1 MIRSWLGGCHQFLPP
16 AEWEAEKA
24 QSDGYGDDGGVVVLA
39 LCLVGHTVAQDWCS
53 YCQMEPNL
61 LQVTIH
67 HSMIHAMNQLTRL
80 GGTNLLSNA
89 ARHTHQS
96 SAIRMAAEREG
107 VHVAVSVSDDGPSE
121 CLSQPILS
129 STYRANESTLHLSAL
144 NISSPPVLLAAVLDQ
159 GHRGLLGASPPSPAV
174 PTGPGGCGCASARRG
189 CGAPAGLPVRPEPGA
204 VAPARARP
212 AAPGRRCWPAWA

>member
-1 MIRSWLGGCHQFLPP
+1 
-16 AEWEAEKA
+16 
-24 QSDGYGDDGGVVVLA
+24 
-39 LCLVGHTVAQDWCS
+39 
-53 YCQMEPNL
+53 MEPNL

-159 GHRGLLGASPPSPAV
+159 VHHHLGNAWVVHRVVL
-174 PTGPGGCGCASARRG
+174 
-189 CGAPAGLPVRPEPGA
+189 
-204 VAPARARP
+204 VADRARH
-212 AAPGRRCWPAWA
+212 ATGQVLVTVVDTIKLFCG

>member
-1 MIRSWLGGCHQFLPP
+1 MAYREVTRVDIQEIIRRWQAGEGYRRIAAGASLSRNTVRKYLSAAKAEGITKDGSAPTDDQLSHPSP
-16 AEWEAEKA
+16 ARRR
-24 QSDGYGDDGGVVVLA
+24 
-39 LCLVGHTVAQDWCS
+39 C
-53 YCQMEPNL
+53 
-61 LQVTIH
+61 
-67 HSMIHAMNQLTRL
+67 
-80 GGTNLLSNA
+80 
-89 ARHTHQS
+89 
-96 SAIRMAAEREG
+96 
-107 VHVAVSVSDDGPSE
+107 PSE

-159 GHRGLLGASPPSPAV
+159 VHRGLLGASPASPAV